1 MVILDAIIFKS
12 GQGGGL
18 KLETEVQK
26 SEQMEI
32 RLNKL
37 AKLRAE
43 GVKPFGARYERTNL
57 IGEIMEKFA
66 ALEGQTVVLAGRL
79 IAKRDQGKACFANLA
94 DQSGTVQLYTKID
107 LLGDAAYQRFVEVDL
122 GDIIGVSG
130 KVFKTHRGQISV
142 QVSEFTLLAKAL
154 RPLPEKWHGLK
165 DTDTRYR
172 QRYLDL
178 ISNPEVK
185 EVFLKRTKIIR
196 TIRQLLDGLGFLEVE
211 TPVLSVIAGG
221 GHARPFLTHHNTLD
235 LDLTMRIALE
245 LYHKRLIVGGFDRVY
260 EIGHCFR
267 NEGISTRHNPEFTML
282 ELYQSYADYQDM
294 MVLAEQIVSQAALA
308 VCGTLKL
315 QYQGTVI
322 DLTPPWPR
330 LSMVEAIEKYT
341 GIKWPEITGDAAAV
355 AAAQKAGL
363 KIDPAATKGMV
374 LDELCSEF
382 VEPKLIQPTFLIDHP
397 IEISPLAKRK
407 EDHPELAYRFEL
419 FIYGRE
425 MGNAFSE
432 LNDPVDQRERFLEQ
446 AKEKAKGNEEAMVW
460 DEDFL
465 VALEHGMPPTGGMGI
480 GIDRLVMLLTDS
492 PSIRDVILFPLMR
505 PLENK

>member
-1 MVILDAIIFKS
+1 V
-12 GQGGGL
+12 
-18 KLETEVQK
+18 ETEVQK
-26 SEQMEI
+26 NSEQIEI
-32 RLNKL
+32 RL
-37 AKLRAE
+37 AKLEKLR
-43 GVKPFGARYERTNL
+43 GQGIKPYGERYERTHL
-57 IGEIMEKFA
+57 IQTITDQFE

-79 IAKRDQGKACFANLA
+79 IAKRDQGKACFANLS
-94 DQSGTVQLYTKID
+94 DQSGSVQLYSKVD
-107 LLGDAAYQRFVEVDL
+107 LLGEANYQRFVEVDL
-122 GDIIGVSG
+122 GDIIGVTG

-142 QVSEFTLLAKAL
+142 QVIDFKFLSKAL

-178 ISNPEVK
+178 IANPEVK
-185 EVFLKRTKIIR
+185 EVFIKRTKIVSAIR
-196 TIRQLLDGLGFLEVE
+196 RLLDGLGFLEME

-267 NEGISTRHNPEFTML
+267 NEGISTRHNPEFTMM

-308 VCGTLKL
+308 VCGTLQL
-315 QYQGTVI
+315 EYQGTAI

-330 LSMVEAIEKYT
+330 LSMVEAIEKFT
-341 GIKWPEITGDAAAV
+341 GIKWFEITGDAEAV
-355 AAAQKAGL
+355 AAAQKLGL
-363 KIDPAATKGMV
+363 KIDPKATKGMV
-374 LDELCSEF
+374 LDEISSEF
-382 VEPKLIQPTFLIDHP
+382 VEPKLMQPTFLIDHP

-407 EDHPELAYRFEL
+407 DDHPELAYRFEL

-425 MGNAFSE
+425 LGNAFSE

-480 GIDRLVMLLTDS
+480 GIDRLVMLLTDA

-505 PLENK
+505 PLG

>member
-1 MVILDAIIFKS
+1 V
-12 GQGGGL
+12 
-18 KLETEVQK
+18 EPEVPK
-26 SEQMEI
+26 TNEQIEI
-32 RLNKL
+32 RLQKL
-37 AKLRAE
+37 EKIKRQGFKPYGE
-43 GVKPFGARYERTNL
+43 RYDRTHPIGVITDRFEEL
-57 IGEIMEKFA
+57 D
-66 ALEGQTVVLAGRL
+66 GQPVTIAGRL
-79 IAKRDQGKACFANLA
+79 IAKRDQGKACFANLS
-94 DQSGTVQLYTKID
+94 DQSGTVQLYSKID
-107 LLGDAAYQRFVEVDL
+107 LLGEESYRNFVELDL

-142 QVSEFTLLAKAL
+142 QVSEFKLLSKSL

-165 DTDTRYR
+165 DTDLRYR

-185 EVFLKRTKIIR
+185 EVFIKRARIISTVR
-196 TIRQLLDGLGFLEVE
+196 RILDGLGFLEVE

-282 ELYQSYADYQDM
+282 ELYQSFADYEIM
-294 MVLAEQIVSQAALA
+294 MELAEKIVCEAALA
-308 VCGTLKL
+308 VCGSLKL
-315 QYQGTVI
+315 EYQGTTI

-330 LSMVEAIEKYT
+330 LSMVDAIEKFT
-341 GIKWPEITGDAAAV
+341 GIKWFEIATDEEAV
-355 AAAQKAGL
+355 AVGRKLGL
-363 KIDPAATKGMV
+363 KIDSKATKGMV
-374 LDELCSEF
+374 LDEISSEF

-397 IEISPLAKRK
+397 IEISPLAKRQ
-407 EDHPELAYRFEL
+407 DDRPELAYRFEI

-446 AKEKAKGNEEAMVW
+446 AREKAKGNEEAMVW

-465 VALEHGMPPTGGMGI
+465 VALEYGMPPTGGMGM
-480 GIDRLVMLLTDS
+480 GIDRLAMLLTDS

-505 PLENK
+505 PVESK

>member
-1 MVILDAIIFKS
+1 M
-12 GQGGGL
+12 
-18 KLETEVQK
+18 EPEVSK
-26 SEQMEI
+26 NNEQMET

-37 AKLRAE
+37 QKLRE
-43 GVKPFGARYERTNL
+43 QGLKPYGARYERTNL
-57 IGEIMEKFA
+57 VQEVTDKFEE
-66 ALEGQTVVLAGRL
+66 LEGQTVRLAGRL
-79 IAKRDQGKACFANLA
+79 IAKRDQGKACFANIS
-94 DQSGTVQLYTKID
+94 DQSGAVQLYSKVD
-107 LLGDAAYQRFVEVDL
+107 LLGEASYQNFVELDL
-122 GDIIGVSG
+122 GDIIGVTG
-130 KVFKTHRGQISV
+130 KVFKTHRGQISL
-142 QVSEFTLLAKAL
+142 QVTEYQLLSKAL

-185 EVFLKRTKIIR
+185 EVFLKRTRIIS
-196 TIRQLLDGLGFLEVE
+196 TIRRILDNLGFLEVE
-211 TPVLSVIAGG
+211 TPALSVIAGG

-267 NEGISTRHNPEFTML
+267 NEGISTRHNPEFTMM
-282 ELYQSYADYQDM
+282 ELYQSYADYEIM
-294 MVLAEQIVSQAALA
+294 MELAEKIVCEAALA

-315 QYQGTVI
+315 EYQGTPI

-330 LSMVEAIEKYT
+330 LSMVEAIEKFT
-341 GIKWPEITGDAAAV
+341 GIKWFEIQSDAEAV
-355 AAAQKAGL
+355 AAAQKLGL
-363 KIDPAATKGMV
+363 KIDPKATKGMV
-374 LDELCSEF
+374 LDEISSEF
-382 VEPKLIQPTFLIDHP
+382 VEPKLIQPTFLTDHP

-407 EDHPELAYRFEL
+407 DDNPELAYRFEL

-432 LNDPVDQRERFLEQ
+432 LNDPLDQRERFLEQ
-446 AKEKAKGNEEAMVW
+446 AREKAKGNEEAMVW

-505 PLENK
+505 PIDK